1 VLRRQGLIFNIGK
14 NFKNLKYQ
22 SYMLNI
28 RPATESDQS
37 SMLEIYNEAVLN
49 SNATFDT
56 EPRSHEAQLA
66 WFRLHEKNHP
76 ISVAEEEGQVIGWAS
91 LSPYSERCAYNTTVE
106 VSIYIHK
113 DHRGKGMGLK
123 LLKIIT
129 LEGQKVGN
137 HTIISRITQ
146 GNDVSIHIHEK
157 LGYRHV
163 GVMEEVG
170 FKFGEFQNVHIMQY
184 LFKK

>member
-1 VLRRQGLIFNIGK
+1 
-14 NFKNLKYQ
+14 
-22 SYMLNI
+22 MLNI
-28 RPATESDQS
+28 RPATEYDLTA
-37 SMLEIYNEAVLN
+37 MLEIYNESVLN

-56 EPRSHEAQLA
+56 EPRSHQAQMS
-66 WFRLHEKNHP
+66 WFKQHKKNHP
-76 ISVAEEEGQVIGWAS
+76 VLVAEQDDQIIGWAS
-91 LSPYSERCAYNTTVE
+91 LSPFSDRCAYDTTVE

-113 DHRGKGMGLK
+113 DHRGKGMGIK

-170 FKFGEFQNVHIMQY
+170 FKFAKFQNVHIMQY
-184 LFKK
+184 LFNK

>member
-1 VLRRQGLIFNIGK
+1 
-14 NFKNLKYQ
+14 
-22 SYMLNI
+22 MLSI
-28 RPATESDQS
+28 RPANEADQS
-37 SMLEIYNEAVLN
+37 AMLEIYNEAVIN

-56 EPRSHEAQLA
+56 EPRSNEAQLK
-66 WFRLHEKNHP
+66 WFQMHKKNHP
-76 ISVAEEEGQVIGWAS
+76 VLVAEMDDTIIGWAS
-91 LSPYSERCAYNTTVE
+91 LSPYSERCAYDTTVE

-113 DHRGKGMGLK
+113 DFRGQGLGIK

-129 LEGQKVGN
+129 LEGQKAGN
-137 HTIISRITQ
+137 HTVISRITQ

-170 FKFGEFQNVHIMQY
+170 FKFGKFQNVHIMQY
-184 LFKK
+184 IFKD